1 MKRVETPLRNLIHVT
16 DIDRNKEMLEI
27 DCNSDLGFN
36 RTAITNLRDVDY
48 NISVV
53 LCLKNIV
60 VDKISNC
67 LL

>member
-36 RTAITNLRDVDY
+36 RTAITNMRDV
-48 NISVV
+48 
-53 LCLKNIV
+53 
-60 VDKISNC
+60 NC
-67 LL
+67 

>member
-36 RTAITNLRDVDY
+36 CIAITNLRDV
-48 NISVV
+48 NISVI

>member
-16 DIDRNKEMLEI
+16 DIDRYKEMLEI

-36 RTAITNLRDVDY
+36 RTAITNLRDVNY
-48 NISVV
+48 NISVI